1 MTLRAEAKSL
11 MQERILRAA
20 DRLFYA
26 HGIQAIGVDTIAADV
41 GISKRTLYNH
51 FPSKADLIRAYL
63 ERWKQPSA
71 LTELPPVERI
81 LAEFDRLERNFS
93 QPTYRGCPF
102 INAVAEAAEPVDAVT
117 KLAIDYKK
125 ARRRW
130 FRASLGEL
138 GVPDPES
145 LATQMMLLV
154 DGAVA
159 TMLVQ
164 GDARVAKA
172 AKDAA
177 AVLLAAAGVPGIPS
191 PSSKKSV
198 RH

>member
-11 MQERILRAA
+11 MRDRILRTA
-20 DRLFYA
+20 DRLFYTQ
-26 HGIQAIGVDTIAADV
+26 GIQAVGVDTIAAEV

-51 FPSKADLIRAYL
+51 FGSKADLIRAYL
-63 ERWKQPSA
+63 ERWGQPEPVSD
-71 LTELPPVERI
+71 LPPAARI
-81 LAEFDRLERNFS
+81 LAEFDRLERVFV

-102 INAVAEAAEPVDAVT
+102 INAVAEAAEPVETVT
-117 KLAIDYKK
+117 KLAADFKK
-125 ARRRW
+125 ARRAW
-130 FRASLGEL
+130 FAACLAEL
-138 GVPDPES
+138 GVADPEG

-164 GDARVAKA
+164 GDPRIARA

-177 AVLLAAAGVPGIPS
+177 AVLLAAAGGDS
-191 PSSKKSV
+191 AAALASA
-198 RH
+198 

>member
-11 MQERILRAA
+11 MRDRILRAA

-26 HGIQAIGVDTIAADV
+26 EGIQAVGVDTIAAEV

-51 FPSKADLIRAYL
+51 FASKADLIRAYL
-63 ERWKQPSA
+63 ERWGQPESVSD
-71 LTELPPVERI
+71 LPPAERI
-81 LAEFDRLERNFS
+81 LAEFDRLERVFA

-102 INAVAEAAEPVDAVT
+102 INAVAEAAEPVETVT
-117 KLAIDYKK
+117 RLAADFKN
-125 ARRRW
+125 ARRAW
-130 FRASLGEL
+130 FAACLTEL
-138 GVPDPES
+138 GVADPES

-164 GDARVAKA
+164 GDPRIARA

-177 AVLLAAAGVPGIPS
+177 AVLLAAAC
-191 PSSKKSV
+191 SV
-198 RH
+198 H

>member
-1 MTLRAEAKSL
+1 
-11 MQERILRAA
+11 MQERILRSA

-63 ERWKQPSA
+63 ERWSQPPAS
-71 LTELPPVERI
+71 TELPPAERI
-81 LAEFDRLERNFS
+81 LAEFDRLERTFS
-93 QPTYRGCPF
+93 QPSYRGCPF
-102 INAVAEAAEPVDAVT
+102 INAVAEAAEPADELT
-117 KLAIDYKK
+117 RLAIDFKK

-130 FRASLGEL
+130 FASCLAEL
-138 GVPDPES
+138 GVPDPER

-164 GDARVAKA
+164 GDASIARA
-172 AKDAA
+172 ARDAA
-177 AVLLAAAGVPGIPS
+177 EVLLTAAGVAARRPRVSHGEA
-191 PSSKKSV
+191 
-198 RH
+198 